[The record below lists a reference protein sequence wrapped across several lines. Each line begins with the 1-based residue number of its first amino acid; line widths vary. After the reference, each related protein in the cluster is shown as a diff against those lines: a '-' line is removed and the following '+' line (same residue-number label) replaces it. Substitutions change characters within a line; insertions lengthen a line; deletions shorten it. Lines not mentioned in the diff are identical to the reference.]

1 MKKIC
6 LKKTKHT
13 IKSIEYN
20 KTCPYC
26 LCIYQSSNTTNEC
39 NNCRKIRSFTSNHFL
54 FSFALHTLLQ
64 NLIDKKKTK
73 ITYAEILKLEEN
85 LLEIVENCLHIDYC
99 LQNLTLYIKIPSVEP
114 SFVFDDVI
122 SDIKQI
128 MNLLAKKVMDL
139 NDNILQQIM
148 KEIKIKFI
156 ETCSNF
162 QNMQKITN
170 ITNINSLQ
178 TIQKP
183 SCRYTNRKI
192 LQKKFN
198 EYFDFFNDC

>member
-1 MKKIC
+1 M
-6 LKKTKHT
+6 
-13 IKSIEYN
+13 S
-20 KTCPYC
+20 
-26 LCIYQSSNTTNEC
+26 
-39 NNCRKIRSFTSNHFL
+39 
-54 FSFALHTLLQ
+54 
-64 NLIDKKKTK
+64 
-73 ITYAEILKLEEN
+73 
-85 LLEIVENCLHIDYC
+85 
-99 LQNLTLYIKIPSVEP
+99 
-114 SFVFDDVI
+114 
-122 SDIKQI
+122 
-128 MNLLAKKVMDL
+128 LLAKKVTDL

-178 TIQKP
+178 TIQKS

-198 EYFDFFNDC
+198 EYFDFFNDYFTSFGFKLIHQNPENLIYGK